1 MIIISKGKDHKPFAK
16 KEAKV
21 LIIEP
26 RGVINTGTSIVD
38 LTTAN
43 DVWI

>member
-1 MIIISKGKDHKPFAK
+1 
-16 KEAKV
+16 

-38 LTTAN
+38 LNAAN
-43 DVWI
+43 DVWIW